1 MKIVDH
7 YLDEATQLPSP
18 NFSERK
24 NSIDL
29 VVIHCISLPEGE
41 YGSSNIEDL
50 FLNKIDYLKHDS
62 FKSLENLKVSSHLLI
77 KRDGAVTQFVAF
89 DKCAWHAGES
99 SYDGRKNCNDF
110 SIGIELEGCIDDIF
124 TEKQYTELSKIM
136 KELKSVYSITNIVG
150 HSDVAPGR
158 KFDPGENFDWERV
171 ADV

>member
-1 MKIVDH
+1 MKIINH
-7 YLDEATQLPSP
+7 YLDKATQLPSP

-41 YGSSNIEDL
+41 YGNSNIEDF
-50 FLNKIDYLKHDS
+50 FLNKIDYFKHDS
-62 FKSLENLKVSSHLLI
+62 FKSLENLKVSSHLLV
-77 KRDGAVTQFVAF
+77 KRDGSVTQFVAF

-99 SYDGRKNCNDF
+99 SHAGRKNCNDF

-124 TEKQYTELSKIM
+124 TEKQYTELSKIL

-150 HSDVAPGR
+150 HSDIAPGR

>member
-7 YLDEATQLPSP
+7 YLDKALKSPSP

-24 NSIDL
+24 NGIDL

-41 YGSSNIEDL
+41 YGNSNIEDL
-50 FLNKIDYLKHDS
+50 FLNKIDYLKHYS
-62 FKSLENLKVSSHLLI
+62 FKSLENLKVSSHLLV
-77 KRDGAVTQFVAF
+77 KRDGTVTQFVAF

-124 TEKQYTELSKIM
+124 TEKQYTELSKIL

-150 HSDVAPGR
+150 HSDIAPGR

>member
-1 MKIVDH
+1 MKIINH
-7 YLDEATQLPSP
+7 YLDKATQLSSP

-50 FLNKIDYLKHDS
+50 FLNKIDYFKHDS
-62 FKSLENLKVSSHLLI
+62 FKSLENLKVSSHLLV

-124 TEKQYTELSKIM
+124 TEKQYTELNKIL

-150 HSDVAPGR
+150 HSDIAPGR

>member
-7 YLDEATQLPSP
+7 YLDKATQLPSP

-41 YGSSNIEDL
+41 YGNSNIEDF
-50 FLNKIDYLKHDS
+50 FLNKIDYFKHDS
-62 FKSLENLKVSSHLLI
+62 FKSLENLKVSSHLLV
-77 KRDGAVTQFVAF
+77 KRDGSVTQFVAF

-99 SYDGRKNCNDF
+99 SHAGRKNCNDF

-124 TEKQYTELSKIM
+124 TEKQYTELSKIL
-136 KELKSVYSITNIVG
+136 KELKSVYCINNIVG
-150 HSDVAPGR
+150 HSDIAPGR

>member
-7 YLDEATQLPSP
+7 YLDKATQLPSP

-41 YGSSNIEDL
+41 YGNSNIEDF
-50 FLNKIDYLKHDS
+50 FLNKIDYFKHDS
-62 FKSLENLKVSSHLLI
+62 FKSLENLKVSSHLLV
-77 KRDGAVTQFVAF
+77 KRDGSVTQFVAF

-99 SYDGRKNCNDF
+99 SHAGRKNCNDF

-124 TEKQYTELSKIM
+124 TEKQYTELSKIL

-150 HSDVAPGR
+150 HSDIAPGR

>member
-7 YLDEATQLPSP
+7 YLDWALKSPSP

-24 NSIDL
+24 NGIDL

-41 YGSSNIEDL
+41 YGNSNIEDL
-50 FLNKIDYLKHDS
+50 FLNKIDYLKHYS
-62 FKSLENLKVSSHLLI
+62 FKSLENLKVSSHLLV
-77 KRDGAVTQFVAF
+77 KRDGTVTQFVAF

-124 TEKQYTELSKIM
+124 TEKQYTELSKIL
-136 KELKSVYSITNIVG
+136 KELKSVYCINNIVG
-150 HSDVAPGR
+150 HSDIAPGR

>member
-1 MKIVDH
+1 MNIINH
-7 YLDEATQLPSP
+7 YLDKATQLSSP

-50 FLNKIDYLKHDS
+50 FLNKIDYFKHDS
-62 FKSLENLKVSSHLLI
+62 FKSLENLKVSSHLLV

-99 SYDGRKNCNDF
+99 SYAGRKNCNDF

-124 TEKQYTELSKIM
+124 TEKQYTELNKIL

-150 HSDVAPGR
+150 HSDIAPGR

>member
-1 MKIVDH
+1 
-7 YLDEATQLPSP
+7 
-18 NFSERK
+18 
-24 NSIDL
+24 
-29 VVIHCISLPEGE
+29 VIHCISLPEGE

-50 FLNKIDYLKHDS
+50 FLNKIDYFKHDS

>member
-7 YLDEATQLPSP
+7 ILDKATQLPSP
-18 NFSERK
+18 NFSERE

-50 FLNKIDYLKHDS
+50 FLNKIDCFKHDS
-62 FKSLENLKVSSHLLI
+62 FKSLENLKVSSHLLV

-99 SYDGRKNCNDF
+99 SYAGRKNCNDF

-124 TEKQYTELSKIM
+124 TEKQYTELNKIL

-150 HSDVAPGR
+150 HSDIAPGR

>member
-1 MKIVDH
+1 MKIINH
-7 YLDEATQLPSP
+7 YLDKATQLSSP

-50 FLNKIDYLKHDS
+50 FLNKIDYFKHDS
-62 FKSLENLKVSSHLLI
+62 FKSLENLKVSSHLLV

-99 SYDGRKNCNDF
+99 SYAGRKNCNDF

-124 TEKQYTELSKIM
+124 TEKQYTELNKIL

-150 HSDVAPGR
+150 HSDIAPGR

>member
-1 MKIVDH
+1 M
-7 YLDEATQLPSP
+7 PSP

-50 FLNKIDYLKHDS
+50 FLNKIDYFKHDS
-62 FKSLENLKVSSHLLI
+62 FKSLENLKVSSHLLV

-99 SYDGRKNCNDF
+99 SYAGRKNCNDF

-124 TEKQYTELSKIM
+124 TEKQYTELNKIL

-150 HSDVAPGR
+150 HSDIALGR

>member
-1 MKIVDH
+1 MKIINH
-7 YLDEATQLPSP
+7 YLDKATQLSSP

-50 FLNKIDYLKHDS
+50 FLNKIDYFKHDS
-62 FKSLENLKVSSHLLI
+62 FKSLENLKVSSHLLV

-89 DKCAWHAGES
+89 DKCAWHAGKS
-99 SYDGRKNCNDF
+99 SYAGRKNCNDF

-124 TEKQYTELSKIM
+124 TEKQYTELNKIL

-150 HSDVAPGR
+150 HSDIAPGR
-158 KFDPGENFDWERV
+158 KFDPGENFDWERL

>member
-1 MKIVDH
+1 MKIINH
-7 YLDEATQLPSP
+7 YLDKATQLPSP

-41 YGSSNIEDL
+41 YGNSNIEDF
-50 FLNKIDYLKHDS
+50 FLNKIDYFKHDS
-62 FKSLENLKVSSHLLI
+62 FKSLENLKVSSHLLV
-77 KRDGAVTQFVAF
+77 KRDGSVTQFVAF

-99 SYDGRKNCNDF
+99 SHAGRKNCNDF

-124 TEKQYTELSKIM
+124 TEKQYTELNKIL

-150 HSDVAPGR
+150 HSDIAPGR

>member
-1 MKIVDH
+1 M
-7 YLDEATQLPSP
+7 PSP

-41 YGSSNIEDL
+41 YGNSNIEDF
-50 FLNKIDYLKHDS
+50 FLNKIDYFKHDS
-62 FKSLENLKVSSHLLI
+62 FKSLENLKVSSHLLV

-99 SYDGRKNCNDF
+99 SYAGRKNCNDF

-124 TEKQYTELSKIM
+124 TEKQYTELNKIL
-136 KELKSVYSITNIVG
+136 KELISVYSITNIVG
-150 HSDVAPGR
+150 HSDIAPGR